1 VDLRIVA
8 SGGSYS
14 IYANGALKATQ
25 SRPGS
30 RLYFKAGDY
39 PQSNPGRGDSPNFV
53 SQVRLSSL
61 TVKHAG

>member
-1 VDLRIVA
+1 MA

-30 RLYFKAGDY
+30 SLYFKAGDY
-39 PQSNPGRGDSPNFV
+39 PQSNPGKGDNPNFI
-53 SQVRLSSL
+53 SQVRISKL
-61 TVKHAG
+61 TVTHTG